1 MEGSNVIIVTA
12 NEIERL
18 IQDAEEAGVSPA
30 ETEELRDYLSE
41 IQQGKLKKTTQTRP
55 MYEEVPSAPKIKS
68 DGGREVRLSTGPIV
82 ASDFED
88 VKFKPVIHPT

>member
-1 MEGSNVIIVTA
+1 MIIATA
-12 NEIERL
+12 REIERL

-30 ETEELRDYLSE
+30 EPEELRAHLWE
-41 IQQGKLKKTTQTRP
+41 IKQGKLEKTPETSS
-55 MYEEVPSAPKIKS
+55 MYEEVQSAQKIQS

-88 VKFKPVIHPT
+88 VKFKPVLRPTQVKEA